1 MRPFLNLAT
10 IKSPHVQAADC
21 HFRVAPL
28 SEHTYVYKYTQAH
41 MDQLS
46 WLMQQLHVNREKSLQ
61 QKRWQLPKLRGREVN
76 YFTNG

>member
-28 SEHTYVYKYTQAH
+28 SEHTHTCTNTHRHIWTNYLGRCSNYMSTGKNH
-41 MDQLS
+41 S
-46 WLMQQLHVNREKSLQ
+46 NKSGGSCRSSGEERL
-61 QKRWQLPKLRGREVN
+61 
-76 YFTNG
+76 